1 MPSRLECSDEV
12 AKASAESV
20 GTPHYSGAVTLH
32 QTAAP
37 EAGLSEPLD
46 ESTLYRSFN
55 RSVVISGIRCILT
68 YLVLPYLAPA
78 LGLAGDVGPGLGL
91 VISAAAIAAN
101 LFTIRRFWLAQHR
114 WRWLVTVVS
123 SAVIVLLVVLAIG
136 DVRAI
141 LS

>member
-1 MPSRLECSDEV
+1 MILD
-12 AKASAESV
+12 
-20 GTPHYSGAVTLH
+20 

-37 EAGLSEPLD
+37 EAAPSAPLD
-46 ESTLYRSFN
+46 DTTLYRSFN

-68 YLVLPYLAPA
+68 YLILPYLAPA

-91 VISAAAIAAN
+91 AISAVAIAAN
-101 LFTIRRFWLAQHR
+101 VFTIRRFWLAQHR
-114 WRWLVTVVS
+114 WRWLVTGVS

-141 LS
+141 LA

>member
-1 MPSRLECSDEV
+1 M
-12 AKASAESV
+12 
-20 GTPHYSGAVTLH
+20 TLD

-37 EAGLSEPLD
+37 EAGPSEPLD

-78 LGLAGDVGPGLGL
+78 LGLAGNVGPGLGL
-91 VISAAAIAAN
+91 AISAAAIAAN

-123 SAVIVLLVVLAIG
+123 SAVIVLLVVLAVG
-136 DVRAI
+136 DVQAI